1 MRTTITLDPDVAA
14 LLEKEMKQ
22 REIGFKVAVNDAI
35 RRGLGQSP
43 TVDIAWPTYDLGSVR
58 VDLDD
63 ASRMA
68 AELEDE
74 ELLRKLAWGV

>member
-35 RRGLGQSP
+35 RRGLGQPP
-43 TVDIAWPTYDLGSVR
+43 TVDIAWPTHDLGNVR
-58 VDLDD
+58 VDLDHVNQV
-63 ASRMA
+63 A
-68 AELEDE
+68 AEFEDE
-74 ELLRKLAWGV
+74 ELLRKLARGV